1 MFWNDYAQYHS
12 TGTATLTAQGDIYPS
27 RQVFTV
33 TLFQGRVMCI
43 VGSPPVPRLTAENVV
58 R

>member
-12 TGTATLTAQGDIYPS
+12 TGIATLVAQGVIYPS

-33 TLFQGRVMCI
+33 TLIQGRVMFI
-43 VGSPPVPRLTAENVV
+43 IG
-58 R
+58 